1 MTYQRQ
7 FMNIVR
13 NLILHNV
20 IKIVLSIVSTFIV
33 QPVVASAALQM
44 IAVTLIQVLQQKKSV
59 LL

>member
-44 IAVTLIQVLQQKKSV
+44 TAVTLIQVLQQKKSV